1 MRIDFRQVLRDLH
14 GEPIKMDDG
23 ELTLERV
30 AVSALLQPV
39 KDETGEGKYA
49 KYKLIKAI
57 HGATEPVEL
66 KAEDVSTI
74 KAAIGSSSFTAIVT
88 GQAWEL
94 IEGN

>member
-1 MRIDFRQVLRDLH
+1 MKIDFSRVLNDL
-14 GEPIKMDDG
+14 ESKPIKTEEG

-30 AVSALLQPV
+30 AVSALLHPV
-39 KDETGEGKYA
+39 KDETGDTKYA
-49 KYKLIKAI
+49 KYKIIKAI

-88 GQAWEL
+88 GQAWDL